1 MTMPLLTRWHV
12 KQWPEFATHLAKK
25 ITDDDCQGLAGEMVY
40 NMIFSLIPM
49 LVFLTSLAGLMGA
62 QKEVYQLVIDL
73 VHRLAPVHTVVMLIE
88 LINTIKDGSSTQ
100 LTIIGLLG
108 ALWSASRTSEVVVK
122 GLQRAFG
129 LATHKFPFWYSYLLS
144 MTLII
149 ALGVIA
155 IAATSLVVAGENL
168 ADRLSPS
175 SALDL
180 TIVVRLFRWLIIIG
194 GLHGI
199 STLVYCLILYPRTH
213 RFSWKPALTGS
224 GFFVIAWLLFSFVF
238 NFYVDAMVG
247 FNPIYGAM
255 GALVVLLTWLYYSS
269 LTFFIGGEII
279 ALKHLDKAAA

>member
-1 MTMPLLTRWHV
+1 MTMPLMKRWHV
-12 KQWPEFATHLAKK
+12 KQWPEFATSLAKK
-25 ITDDDCQGLAGEMVY
+25 MNTDDCQGLAGEMVY

-49 LVFLTSLAGLMGA
+49 LLFLTSLAGLMGA
-62 QKEVYQLVIDL
+62 QKEVYRLVIDL
-73 VHRLAPVHTVVMLIE
+73 IHRLAPVHTVAMLIDI
-88 LINTIKDGSSTQ
+88 INTIKEGSSTQ

-144 MTLII
+144 MALIV
-149 ALGVIA
+149 ALGLIA
-155 IAATSLVVAGENL
+155 VAATWLLVAGEHL
-168 ADRLSPS
+168 ADQLSPT

-199 STLVYCLILYPRTH
+199 TTLIYCLILYPRLH
-213 RFSWKPALTGS
+213 RLAWKPAMTGS
-224 GFFVIAWLLFSFVF
+224 GFFVTAWLFFSFVF
-238 NFYVDAMVG
+238 NFYVDAMVS
-247 FNPIYGAM
+247 FNPVYGAM